1 MYKIYLEIDE
11 IEHSILKIPED
22 QRYVNFLKLFFKKP
36 MNLIERI
43 INLYF

>member
-22 QRYVNFLKLFFKKP
+22 QRYVNLTCILT
-36 MNLIERI
+36 
-43 INLYF
+43 

>member
-22 QRYVNFLKLFFKKP
+22 QRYV
-36 MNLIERI
+36 R
-43 INLYF
+43 INLLLVVVKKSLN

>member
-22 QRYVNFLKLFFKKP
+22 QRYVRINHLLVMK
-36 MNLIERI
+36 ERKSL
-43 INLYF
+43 N